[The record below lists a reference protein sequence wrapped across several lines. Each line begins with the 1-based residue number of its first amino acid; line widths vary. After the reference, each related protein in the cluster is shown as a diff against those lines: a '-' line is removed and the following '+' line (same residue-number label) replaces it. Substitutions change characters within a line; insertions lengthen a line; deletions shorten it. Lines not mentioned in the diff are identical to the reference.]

1 MGNPG
6 IHRTS
11 VYARV
16 VLGSFISCLI
26 LSFVVFLLLLLPRRP
41 APLWRVGGGQKG
53 SLVPFWAG
61 GDDFVG
67 HANLTICS
75 PGFDATYSLG
85 GYVFQRPGGGA
96 RWYILQ
102 FRLSCLLWCDAVWC
116 GLES

>member
-61 GDDFVG
+61 GDDFCRTRELDHLLSRLRCDLLSGWVRVPE
-67 HANLTICS
+67 A
-75 PGFDATYSLG
+75 G
-85 GYVFQRPGGGA
+85 GWCALVHFA
-96 RWYILQ
+96 VSSV
-102 FRLSCLLWCDAVWC
+102 LSTVV
-116 GLES
+116 